1 MSIFGLKVM
10 ALVFMV
16 FDHLAE
22 FFPNLMPLE
31 MRWIGRMS
39 APIFMFCMVQ
49 GLVHTSSRKRYLMRL
64 YIGSFIMEVGSF
76 ALNIIFSDSVV
87 PITNNIFATLFLIA
101 ALITGYESIK
111 QKKQKVFFGLT
122 FLLIQT
128 AIVILIIFII
138 TRFYS
143 NMDSMAIVAYGC
155 SIGGILPNIIFC
167 DGSFLWVILGIL
179 MYYFRKSK
187 KTFILMY
194 VSFSLIQIL
203 FSLPYGLNWKNLFYT
218 NYQWMMIVSLPIIL
232 LYNGTRGKKIKY
244 LFYIFYPVH
253 IWAIFIMSNFAI

>member
-64 YIGSFIMEVGSF
+64 YIGSFIMGVGSF

-111 QKKQKVFFGLT
+111 QKKTKS
-122 FLLIQT
+122 
-128 AIVILIIFII
+128 IFWIDFSPY
-138 TRFYS
+138 TNGYC
-143 NMDSMAIVAYGC
+143 DS
-155 SIGGILPNIIFC
+155 
-167 DGSFLWVILGIL
+167 
-179 MYYFRKSK
+179 YYIYHHS
-187 KTFILMY
+187 
-194 VSFSLIQIL
+194 IL
-203 FSLPYGLNWKNLFYT
+203 FKYGFYGYSCIWLFY
-218 NYQWMMIVSLPIIL
+218 W
-232 LYNGTRGKKIKY
+232 R
-244 LFYIFYPVH
+244 
-253 IWAIFIMSNFAI
+253 NFT